1 MESLTERLS
10 FLMKQISDDQI
21 NQLVL
26 KNRLEKELGM
36 EREQKVNS
44 LQSNKYVKN
53 EIMCEKTK
61 SGYKPGKKVV
71 SKSHGLKPN
80 ELTKPKKLISLVNI
94 WSGPKPIQPYGD
106 NDLESSIEPPKEE
119 SKAKNKF
126 LKAAK
131 LAVLI
136 SQVKKGHD
144 ICTCESLDAKC
155 KVHDL

>member
-1 MESLTERLS
+1 
-10 FLMKQISDDQI
+10 
-21 NQLVL
+21 
-26 KNRLEKELGM
+26 
-36 EREQKVNS
+36 
-44 LQSNKYVKN
+44 
-53 EIMCEKTK
+53 MCEKTK
-61 SGYKPGKKVV
+61 NRYKPAKKVF
-71 SKSHGLKPN
+71 SKSLGLKTN
-80 ELTKPKKLISLVNI
+80 ELTKPKRLISLVNI
-94 WSGPKPIQPYGD
+94 WSGPKPIEADGD
-106 NDLESSIEPPKEE
+106 KDSETSNEPPKEE